1 MTTPTIIINSTIT
14 IVTTMMTSMVVAPS
28 LWGILVGC
36 GVLLLTGTAV
46 DSSLWGTLVGCGM
59 LLGEAVPVAWEVDSS
74 GVCGGVIV
82 GETAEMKHGTSQNNI
97 L

>member
-1 MTTPTIIINSTIT
+1 MI
-14 IVTTMMTSMVVAPS
+14 TSMVVAPS

-36 GVLLLTGTAV
+36 GLVLLTGTAV
-46 DSSLWGTLVGCGM
+46 GSSLWARTLVGCGM